1 MSVPPLRRKV
11 SKPQMVGALEAQAR
25 ALEQF
30 DRVLGQFNQEL
41 AILRR
46 GFWGRMRWLLAG
58 K

>member
-1 MSVPPLRRKV
+1 
-11 SKPQMVGALEAQAR
+11 MVGALEAQAR